1 MKWKK
6 IPLTFTESC
15 HSDIG
20 FVAFMLASYLV
31 LRIWNRPFVQP
42 LHDDHTGVISKI
54 MSDDTGIDGWRL
66 ECKSTCKTLQLLP
79 SQSHRLGSL
88 FHFIDMI
95 KKAHLVETRLST
107 QPTHTQKQGHC
118 GTPTTSNS
126 ISYFFYSLQT
136 QQNLMSYQELVFITN
151 AFCLQRFILEV
162 GVISQ
167 LTHLKDK

>member
-1 MKWKK
+1 MYQLK
-6 IPLTFTESC
+6 IDRVNWYWCKS
-15 HSDIG
+15 
-20 FVAFMLASYLV
+20 LV

-42 LHDDHTGVISKI
+42 LHDEHSRVISKI
-54 MSDDTGIDGWRL
+54 MSDDTGTDGWGLEL

-107 QPTHTQKQGHC
+107 QPTHTQKQWHC

-136 QQNLMSYQELVFITN
+136 QQNLMSYEELVFKTN
-151 AFCLQRFILEV
+151 AFCRQTFIL
-162 GVISQ
+162 VIQNDCGLLVCLSFIV
-167 LTHLKDK
+167 LWVLRE